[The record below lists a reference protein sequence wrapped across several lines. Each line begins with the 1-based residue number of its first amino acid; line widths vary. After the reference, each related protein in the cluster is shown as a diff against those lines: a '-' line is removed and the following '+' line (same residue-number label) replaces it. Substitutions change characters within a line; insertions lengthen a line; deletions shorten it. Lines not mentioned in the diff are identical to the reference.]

1 MWHLTTVVRP
11 NDHRDRQRSH
21 REQPWRSPGPI
32 ESHRLTRGSLAAFV
46 YSETDRGPEPKQLL
60 SAVIA
65 LWRRAVV
72 RRPRLA
78 AMLIYLG
85 LSAILFA
92 RAAAP
97 HFTTIY
103 LGRGIDQA
111 FLIWCLVWWPHAI
124 AHHLNPFIT
133 GLIFA
138 PSGFNLTW
146 STSIPLLS
154 LLAFP
159 LTATIGPIA
168 TFNLLCVVCPALTAW
183 TAFLLCHSLTGRFG
197 PSILGGYIF
206 GFSSYVLAQLFGGHV
221 NLLAAFLIPLAVY
234 LVLARLQGRVGH
246 RGFTL
251 GLLALV
257 TAQFLITVEV
267 LATMTIFGGIALV
280 AAWAMGEH
288 DLRPRIEA
296 LAAPICFAYLGTAI
310 ILSPYLYYLFA
321 GFRPTPIY
329 STSRHSTDLLNF
341 LVPTRTVALGSA
353 FALFRR
359 ASAGFTSDVAEQA
372 GYIGLPLLAI
382 AIWFT
387 LERRR
392 TLEARLLGLML
403 VVTAVAA
410 MGPRLH
416 VAGASYFKLPWS
428 LLHRAPLIDQALPL
442 RFTVYLFLTLAVLAA
457 SWMAAP
463 DRGAAARAIGG
474 ALIFVSLFPNPSA
487 HVWAETNSVAPA
499 PEFFTA
505 GMYRRYLAP
514 GEIVATLPYAW
525 GEADACML
533 WQALSGMYFRLA
545 GGYPPLSPG
554 SFLRWPIVRSSNQLA
569 TIPDP
574 ADQWKA
580 FAADHDVT
588 AVLVGNNA
596 MPDYFPSIDPI
607 VSALGAPTVAA
618 GGVTLYRVP
627 PATLAPYRG
636 LDGTRMERLADA
648 QRFDALLI
656 AARSYLASGADPA
669 SLAPESAARLGR
681 LPAAWLPMPSRGT
694 DYQLYMRT
702 ESDGLITVGLMGT
715 RAALRPLID
724 RYGGYA
730 RRVYFPF
737 RSRSK
742 EHSPAAS
749 GEYYYTLMMSFDRQG
764 LDRAAALALSEPSR
778 LDLGSKSHSNQF
790 MSAINA
796 NSSATLTPP

>member
-1 MWHLTTVVRP
+1 LT
-11 NDHRDRQRSH
+11 S
-21 REQPWRSPGPI
+21 
-32 ESHRLTRGSLAAFV
+32 GSLAAFV
-46 YSETDRGPEPKQLL
+46 YSETDAEPKQLL
-60 SAVIA
+60 SAVIS
-65 LWRRAVV
+65 LWRRAVA

-85 LSAILFA
+85 LSAILLA
-92 RAAAP
+92 RAVAP

-133 GLIFA
+133 RLIFA

-168 TFNLLCVVCPALTAW
+168 TFNLLCVACPALTAW

-206 GFSSYVLAQLFGGHV
+206 GFSSYMLAHLYGGHV
-221 NLLAAFLIPLAVY
+221 NLLAVFLIPLTVY
-234 LVLARLQGRVGH
+234 LVLARLQGRVG
-246 RGFTL
+246 RRTFTL

-257 TAQFLITVEV
+257 IAQFLITVEV
-267 LATMTIFGGIALV
+267 LATMTIFGAIALV
-280 AAWAMGEH
+280 AAWAMGER
-288 DLRPRIEA
+288 DLRQRVEA
-296 LAAPICFAYLGTAI
+296 LAAPIFFAYLGMAI
-310 ILSPYLYYLFA
+310 VVSPYLYYLFA

-341 LVPTRTVALGSA
+341 MVPTRTVALGSA

-359 ASAGFTSDVAEQA
+359 ASACFTSDIAEQA

-392 TLEARLLGLML
+392 SLEARLLGLML
-403 VVTAVAA
+403 AVTAVAA
-410 MGPRLH
+410 MGPWLH
-416 VAGASYFKLPWS
+416 VAGNSFFKLPW
-428 LLHRAPLIDQALPL
+428 LLLQRAPLIDQALPL

-457 SWMAAP
+457 SWMAAQE
-463 DRGAAARAIGG
+463 RGATTRAIGG

-505 GMYRRYLAP
+505 AMYRRYLVP

-580 FAADHDVT
+580 FAASHEVT
-588 AVLVGNNA
+588 AVLVGNNG

-607 VSALGAPTVAA
+607 VSALGVPTVAA

-627 PATLAPYRG
+627 PAMLAPYRD
-636 LDGTRMERLADA
+636 LDWTRMETLADG
-648 QRFDALLI
+648 QRFDALLV
-656 AARSYLASGADPA
+656 AAQRYLASGADPA
-669 SLAPESAARLGR
+669 RLAPESAAKLGH
-681 LPAAWLPMPSRGT
+681 LPAAWLPMPSRAT
-694 DYQLYMRT
+694 DYQLYLRMET
-702 ESDGLITVGLMGT
+702 DGLITVGLKGT

-730 RRVYFPF
+730 RRIYPPP

-742 EHSPAAS
+742 ERSPAPA
-749 GEYYYTLMMSFDRQG
+749 GAYYYTLLMSFDRQG
-764 LDRAAALALSEPSR
+764 LDRAAALALSEPQR
-778 LDLGSKSHSNQF
+778 LDFNYTPRSEQSKSV
-790 MSAINA
+790 IGRK
-796 NSSATLTPP
+796 SSGCDDRHADSRKAPARVSVASSRRGALPSVK